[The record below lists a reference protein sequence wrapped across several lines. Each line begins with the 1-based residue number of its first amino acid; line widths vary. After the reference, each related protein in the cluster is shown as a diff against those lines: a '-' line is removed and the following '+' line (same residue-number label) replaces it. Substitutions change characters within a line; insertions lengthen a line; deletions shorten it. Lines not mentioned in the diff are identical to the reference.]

1 METPSTTQKHHYGL
15 RDRRAD
21 FRIACEGAASM
32 DVLSPN
38 PRPNV
43 PVHVVN
49 IGKAS
54 LKLSVPFFVS
64 PGALV
69 RIHMTESHANAEVRY
84 CTREGSVYYVGVRVE
99 EVVPNPGAV
108 VSE

>member
-1 METPSTTQKHHYGL
+1 
-15 RDRRAD
+15 
-21 FRIACEGAASM
+21 M

-38 PRPNV
+38 PRRAV
-43 PVHVVN
+43 PIRVID

-69 RIHMTESHANAEVRY
+69 RINMTASQAHAEVRY
-84 CTREGSVYYVGVRVE
+84 CTREGSAYYVGVKIE
-99 EVVPNPGAV
+99 EVIPNPGVA
-108 VSE
+108 SE